1 MAAQPRQQLGGRQWT
16 DQQRRAVEAQ
26 GVSVALS
33 AGAGCGKTFVLTERF
48 LAHLQPQ
55 DRAAAGGSELGRLV
69 AITFTERAA
78 REMRDR
84 IRQACHRQL
93 QDAAEEQVGYWLE
106 LSRELDTARIS
117 TIHAFCG
124 SLLRA
129 HAVEA
134 GLDPQFS
141 VLDQAQAETLLYEA
155 LDERLRDRLAARDDA
170 VIGLVVEF
178 GLERLYEMVDT
189 LLRRRQEIE
198 WAQWRGETAEG
209 LVTIWDDYRQT
220 HTVPRMLKQ
229 VADSRAADALL
240 RLARLQPSRS
250 PKMQA
255 RFSFLLE
262 RLPALPQST
271 KPKADLEAIQE
282 NAKVQGSTKNH
293 WETEELYE
301 QFRKSAE
308 KLRERIKELRP
319 ALQFD
324 RAEAFPA
331 AETAL
336 RLLTVAAD
344 VAEEYQRRKQDLGA
358 LDFNDLL
365 ICARQ
370 LLTGPERKGLRKRL
384 SSQIGLL
391 LVDEFQD
398 TDPLQVELVKALC
411 DDDVTGGKLFFVG
424 DFKQSIYRFRGADP
438 RVFRKLRG
446 EIPPQGRLPLTR
458 NFRSQP
464 ALLDFV
470 NALFCEELK
479 AGEES
484 GAEYE
489 ALRPHRSQVGPTPA
503 VEFLWATDLA
513 GGDSAGD
520 PVGDP
525 VGGDSSRRPSASG
538 DASYNEPSASGD
550 ASYNEPSASG
560 DASYN
565 GPSASGD
572 ASYNGP
578 SASGDASYNGP
589 SASGDASYNG
599 PSASGDPSSSTAG
612 QTERLRRLEADWV
625 ARRLRGMFDASEM
638 IVYDAEAA
646 KAGQPAARAV
656 RPGDVALL
664 FRALSNVELYEEALR
679 RYGIDYYLVGG
690 RAFYA
695 QQEIFDLL
703 NLLRALRSPCDQ
715 VSLAGVLRSPFFSLL
730 DETLFWLARD
740 PDGLCGGLFAQD
752 LPAQLDP
759 QQRGRVRFAADV
771 LRELRAMK
779 DRLPI
784 AQLIGEVLGRTGYD
798 AILLAEF
805 LGERKLAN
813 LRKLIEQA
821 RSFDRSGIFTL
832 ADFITQLSQF
842 VARQPDEPLA
852 ATHPES
858 TKVVRLMTIHQAK
871 GLEFPVVVVP
881 DLDRRNRGSS
891 ASVAF
896 TPQLGPMVKY
906 RDANSGFDL
915 HALAEA
921 DEEQAELVRLLYVAT
936 TRAAD
941 YLILSAGLPDLDS
954 ARGPWMEL
962 LGRRFDLRSGEF
974 RAAGCDFDGTAVGG
988 DSSRRSS
995 ASGDASYKGDLRVK
1009 VTLTEPPLDRRPSSA
1024 RVRPALTELVAE
1036 ARRTAD
1042 CGAGRVP
1049 QYLAPVPP
1057 DAAARRQYSFSRLT
1071 GALHGDRP
1079 DFRAGDR
1086 PDFRAAKTGL
1096 SPSDVVSGDRPDY
1109 PGTVA
1114 QRWSA
1119 KTGLSPSDTEEPP
1132 AVDPLG
1138 LGTLVH
1144 AVLAEIDFANPG
1156 DVPAMVRR
1164 HAQRH
1169 LPEGENRLDEPIEL
1183 VRRFLASPRAAEIAA
1198 ADEVYRELEFLLA
1211 WPPGDDR
1218 EPDGRYLQGFIDCLY
1233 RDAAGQWHLVDYKT
1247 NQVTAATLAAV
1258 AAEYEMQMLL
1268 YALAA
1273 ERVLGRPP
1281 AELVLSF
1288 LRPGLEHRF
1297 PWDDTSR
1304 RRVVELVDRAITA
1317 HNTS

>member
-1 MAAQPRQQLGGRQWT
+1 MAAQPQQQVSGRQWT
-16 DQQRRAVEAQ
+16 DEQRRALETR

-48 LAHLQPQ
+48 LAQLQPQ

-106 LSRELDTARIS
+106 LSRDLDAARIS

-170 VIGLVVEF
+170 VIELVVEF

-198 WAQWRGETAEG
+198 WAQWHSETAEG

-262 RLPALPQST
+262 RLPALPHST
-271 KPKADLEAIQE
+271 DAKADLEAIQE

-301 QFRKSAE
+301 QFRKHAE
-308 KLRERIKELRP
+308 ELRKLIKELQP

-324 RAEAFPA
+324 RAEALPA

-336 RLLTVAAD
+336 RLLGVAAD
-344 VAEEYQRRKQDLGA
+344 VAEEYERRKQDLSA

-365 ICARQ
+365 ISARQ
-370 LLTGPERKGLRKRL
+370 LLTGPQRKGLRKRL

-446 EIPPQGRLPLTR
+446 EIPPPGRLPLTL

-464 ALLDFV
+464 AVLDFV

-503 VEFLWATDLA
+503 VEFLWATDPA
-513 GGDSAGD
+513 GGDSVGD
-520 PVGDP
+520 LVGGDSVGDP

-538 DASYNEPSASGD
+538 DASYNGPSASGG
-550 ASYNEPSASG
+550 ASSNAPSASG

-572 ASYNGP
+572 AS
-578 SASGDASYNGP
+578 
-589 SASGDASYNG
+589 
-599 PSASGDPSSSTAG
+599 SSTAG
-612 QTERLRRLEADWV
+612 QTERLRRREADWI
-625 ARRLRGMFDASEM
+625 ARRLRQMFDASEM

-646 KAGQPAARAV
+646 KAGQPAARPV

-703 NLLRALRSPCDQ
+703 NLLRALRSPCDR
-715 VSLAGVLRSPFFSLL
+715 VSLAGVLRSPFFSLW
-730 DETLFWLARD
+730 DETLFWLARHA
-740 PDGLCGGLFAQD
+740 DGLCGGLFAQD

-784 AQLIGEVLGRTGYD
+784 AQLIGEVLSRTGYD

-921 DEEQAELVRLLYVAT
+921 DEERAELVRLLYVAT

-974 RAAGCDFDGTAVGG
+974 RAGLPDTYGQPKV
-988 DSSRRSS
+988 
-995 ASGDASYKGDLRVK
+995 RV
-1009 VTLTEPPLDRRPSSA
+1009 TTTEPPLDRRPSSA
-1024 RVRPALTELVAE
+1024 RVRLALPEVVAE
-1036 ARRTAD
+1036 ARQTAER
-1042 CGAGRVP
+1042 GAGRVP

-1071 GALHGDRP
+1071 GALHGDC
-1079 DFRAGDR
+1079 

-1096 SPSDVVSGDRPDY
+1096 SPSDEGSGACPDFR
-1109 PGTVA
+1109 V
-1114 QRWSA
+1114 A
-1119 KTGLSPSDTEEPP
+1119 KTGLSPFDTDEPP
-1132 AVDPLG
+1132 ALDPLG

-1144 AVLAEIDFANPG
+1144 AVLAEIGFADPG
-1156 DVPAMVRR
+1156 DVPATVRR

-1169 LPEGENRLDEPIEL
+1169 LSEGENRLDEPIEL
-1183 VRRFLASPRAAEIAA
+1183 VRRFLASPRVAEIVA

-1211 WPPGDDR
+1211 WPPGNDEDS
-1218 EPDGRYLQGFIDCLY
+1218 DGRYLQGFIDCLY

-1247 NQVTAATLAAV
+1247 NRVTAATLAAV

-1273 ERVLGRPP
+1273 ESVLGRPP

-1297 PWDDTSR
+1297 PWDNTSR
-1304 RRVVELVDRAITA
+1304 RRVVELVDR
-1317 HNTS
+1317 SLP